1 MWIDFDGTLDVVDI
15 NQTMANISAALSD
28 LVGQEVQV
36 VEVKTDT
43 NGKLTQVVVL
53 VPGDE
58 DTAEAVVAKV
68 SDAPKS
74 TTDAVLSRVVG
85 AGLVGAG
92 DKSSGHHT
100 RSGAVAIV
108 VWCLVWQWL
117 AVFV

>member
-15 NQTMANISAALSD
+15 NQTLANISAALSD

-36 VEVKTDT
+36 VEVKTDS

-58 DTAEAVVAKV
+58 GTAEAVVAKV
-68 SDAPKS
+68 NDATQRP
-74 TTDAVLSRVVG
+74 TDSVLSRVVG

-92 DKSSGHHT
+92 DKSSSHHT
-100 RSGAVAIV
+100 RRGVFVVV

-117 AVFV
+117 AALV

>member
-15 NQTMANISAALSD
+15 DQTMANISAALSD

-68 SDAPKS
+68 NDAPKS
-74 TTDAVLSRVVG
+74 ATDAVLSRVVG

-100 RSGAVAIV
+100 WRGAGVA
-108 VWCLVWQWL
+108 
-117 AVFV
+117 